1 MNMNMLGFWIWQGH
15 RGFSVNCILTIQ
27 FILNVMSSEYAKV
40 LNLSGSKYAKVTKD
54 SEYARVTQSSKQNA
68 PL

>member
-15 RGFSVNCILTIQ
+15 SVNCILTIQ

-54 SEYARVTQSSKQNA
+54 SEYARVTQSSK
-68 PL
+68 